1 MCHLKMKDW
10 LNAEKDAG
18 RALEIDSTHV
28 KSYQRRSA
36 ARLALGKMRG
46 ALNDLMEAEKLG
58 GSKGLSV
65 EIRKAKEAMRD
76 AVKRAPKKRIKVEVV
91 EGVSRVG
98 GEVEVLEIGENGF
111 DLEGVKD
118 SREVE
123 KEKERERE
131 KEDTAVEE
139 TVDVT
144 KIKPPKT
151 ATEFE
156 LVWRSLKGQ
165 TSRISYLTKVVGS
178 GKSKKYKLSKLYS
191 SGFQDAVVFE
201 GILSALD
208 KCEDGCSEVVGEL
221 AKVKNVDMLC
231 MMVEKG
237 MVKRIVEKAY
247 RKGGDIP
254 ETVKKNL
261 V

>member
-1 MCHLKMKDW
+1 M
-10 LNAEKDAG
+10 
-18 RALEIDSTHV
+18 
-28 KSYQRRSA
+28 
-36 ARLALGKMRG
+36 
-46 ALNDLMEAEKLG
+46 
-58 GSKGLSV
+58 
-65 EIRKAKEAMRD
+65 
-76 AVKRAPKKRIKVEVV
+76 
-91 EGVSRVG
+91 
-98 GEVEVLEIGENGF
+98 
-111 DLEGVKD
+111 KD

-123 KEKERERE
+123 KEKERARE
-131 KEDTAVEE
+131 KEDAAVEE